1 MFWDFPPIFAHFLVN
16 SCSNN
21 KGKKLFCWCRR
32 RLRQQT
38 KGREPLASAVF
49 PLHGMAQLDSALLA
63 SGTRYVAWNC
73 RDIIVNAWFC
83 KLTLFTVAI
92 DGSLAACWEPRP
104 RWCQKRTRHHRAEPY
119 HAVEILDMTDGSW
132 ASAQF
137 ELQVMWHPL
146 VHSQLLQKKH
156 LIHFLSVIKS
166 PEITLCF
173 IRMWNIRSHKNEAL
187 KSSKSVNYQHHS
199 IIFIHSFMY
208 AGLQHRPAQPQKDCK
223 GLKNMEASVCVQW
236 AAFIGMNG
244 APSWEM
250 VSSSLTASVVDQSL
264 TV

>member
-1 MFWDFPPIFAHFLVN
+1 MFPTGWILMMTAIGRLYIQIFKHIFQLYNTSIHDRTPTRGPKTNLKGHEIIKRMIKEMFWDFPPIFARFLVN

-21 KGKKLFCWCRR
+21 KGKKLFCWCRS

-104 RWCQKRTRHHRAEPY
+104 RWCQKT
-119 HAVEILDMTDGSW
+119 
-132 ASAQF
+132 
-137 ELQVMWHPL
+137 
-146 VHSQLLQKKH
+146 
-156 LIHFLSVIKS
+156 
-166 PEITLCF
+166 
-173 IRMWNIRSHKNEAL
+173 
-187 KSSKSVNYQHHS
+187 YQ
-199 IIFIHSFMY
+199 
-208 AGLQHRPAQPQKDCK
+208 
-223 GLKNMEASVCVQW
+223 
-236 AAFIGMNG
+236 
-244 APSWEM
+244 AP
-250 VSSSLTASVVDQSL
+250 
-264 TV
+264 